1 MAAVIISIFLI
12 GGSVFGIYCFL
23 EEFLLDL
30 NRKMWE
36 QWKEL
41 HSENKK
47 RSA

>member
-12 GGSVFGIYCFL
+12 GGSVIGIYCFL
-23 EEFLLDL
+23 ENFILDM

-36 QWKEL
+36 QWKAQ
-41 HSENKK
+41 HKENSK